1 MVDSCGADMIMA
13 NIDTCMDLFS
23 LTGKVAVITGG
34 GGMLGYQHAAAIAS
48 VGGKVAL
55 LDINPT
61 GLANNVELLHSE
73 FSSEVLSLETD
84 ITQLQSVEASLL
96 SVLDR
101 LGTVDI
107 LVNNA
112 ARNPKIED
120 SADINFSRLENFPI
134 EQWNLDL
141 DVGLGGAF
149 NCSKVYGNQMA
160 QAGDGGVIVNIASD
174 LGVIAPDQRLYKIDG
189 RPEHLQPVKPVTYS
203 VVKHGL
209 IGLTKYLST
218 YWCDQ
223 GIRCN
228 SLSPGG
234 VYAGQNDIF
243 VTKLSQLIPLGRM
256 AKPDEY
262 RGAIIFLCSN
272 ASSYLNGAN
281 LVIDGGRSVW

>member
-1 MVDSCGADMIMA
+1 
-13 NIDTCMDLFS
+13 MDLFS
-23 LTGKVAVITGG
+23 LEGKVAVITGG

-55 LDINPT
+55 LDISLS
-61 GLANNVELLHSE
+61 GLEKNAAMLRAE
-73 FSSEVLSLETD
+73 FATEVLTLEVD
-84 ITQLQSVEASLL
+84 ITQLAAVVSSRLA
-96 SVLDR
+96 VLER

-112 ARNPKIED
+112 ARNPKVED
-120 SADINFSRLENFPI
+120 SADMNFSRLENFPT
-134 EQWNLDL
+134 EQWKLDL

-149 NCSKVYGNQMA
+149 NCSKVYGSEMA
-160 QAGDGGVIVNIASD
+160 ATGNGGVIVNIASD
-174 LGVIAPDQRLYKIDG
+174 LGVIAPDQRLYRIAG

-209 IGLTKYLST
+209 IGLTKYLAT

-223 GIRCN
+223 GVRCN

-234 VYAGQNDIF
+234 VYADQNDIF
-243 VTKLSQLIPLGRM
+243 VSKLTQLIPMGRM
-256 AKPDEY
+256 ARADEY
-262 RGAIIFLCSN
+262 RGAMVFLCSQ

-281 LVIDGGRSVW
+281 LVMDGGRSAW